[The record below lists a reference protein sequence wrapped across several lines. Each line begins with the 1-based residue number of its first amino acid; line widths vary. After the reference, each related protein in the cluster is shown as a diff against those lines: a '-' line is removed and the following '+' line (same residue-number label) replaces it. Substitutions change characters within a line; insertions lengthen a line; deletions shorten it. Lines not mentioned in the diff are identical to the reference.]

1 MSGLLAKVRNYWYPE
16 EFVVDERPVS
26 VFTAETV
33 PSAEEAEATPGGG
46 LDDLLGRAQTNDLLS
61 QVGKLLQ
68 EQVRLTE
75 KARALAQSKSGDG
88 DFIRFVR
95 SILPFMDNFAH
106 ILDLARENP
115 PTPEMDNWLKS
126 VESLYF
132 RMVKILESYDVRFIN
147 SIGQRVNLDIHEVIE
162 YRPSS
167 VHPHD
172 TVMKE
177 VAKGVVYKDRLIRD
191 AKVVV
196 AYNQ

>member
-1 MSGLLAKVRNYWYPE
+1 MNGLLARVKNYWYPE
-16 EFVVDERPVS
+16 EFVVDERTVS
-26 VFTAETV
+26 VFTAAPEIAETR
-33 PSAEEAEATPGGG
+33 PETGTIN
-46 LDDLLGRAQTNDLLS
+46 DLMGRAATNDLLT
-61 QVGKLLQ
+61 QVSALLQ
-68 EQVRLTE
+68 EQVRLAE
-75 KARALAQSKSGDG
+75 KAHVLAQSKSGDG

-106 ILDLARENP
+106 MLDLARENP
-115 PTPEMDNWLKS
+115 PSPEMDNWLKS

-132 RMVKILESYDVRFIN
+132 RMVKILESNDVRFIN

-196 AYNQ
+196 ACNQ

>member
-1 MSGLLAKVRNYWYPE
+1 MNGLLARVRNYWYPE

-26 VFTAETV
+26 IFIDAPRETGDS
-33 PSAEEAEATPGGG
+33 SAPGSAMADLMGRVTTH
-46 LDDLLGRAQTNDLLS
+46 DLLT
-61 QVGKLLQ
+61 QVSDLLQ
-68 EQVRLTE
+68 EQVRLAE
-75 KARALAQSKSGDG
+75 KARVLAQTNSGDG
-88 DFIRFVR
+88 DFVRFVR
-95 SILPFMDNFAH
+95 SVLPFMDNFAH
-106 ILDLARENP
+106 MLDLARENP
-115 PTPEMDNWLKS
+115 PSPEMDNWLKS

-132 RMVKILESYDVRFIN
+132 RMVKILETYEVRFIN